1 MAFDPFPFMNA
12 LKVADRDTNQLVSLS
27 KHMTWPQKVLLQSV
41 ADDINADKPVR
52 YIVLKARQIGMS
64 TMIEGLMFMFS
75 VLIPRMNGKVVSH
88 ETDSNEHLLRITK
101 TYFEN
106 FWGAN
111 WVLTPNSYAANKIGW
126 KENNSRITVAT
137 AKNKEAARSQT
148 VRFIHGSEVA
158 FWPDPESLTM
168 SLFNTLPRQP
178 LTFFFLESTA
188 NGVGDYFHTT
198 WKAAKAGDVEYK
210 PLFFAWWQHPN
221 YRATRIGLSHLLS
234 APFIPQ
240 GDEEKFV
247 SKYLKTRGL
256 DNHQIHDRMLWR
268 RSILA
273 TECAG
278 DVEKLHQEYPLT
290 DDEAFVSTGKN
301 VFKIDM
307 LRSIYAPMIPQIGS
321 LITRPNGRIEFLP
334 DPDGPLKVYKTP
346 SQDRRFGQYLIGGD
360 PAFGGVAGDYSCA
373 QVINRQTWEQCAVFR
388 KRLDAASLG
397 EEMVKLGKWYND
409 ALLAPEANKG
419 GGAAVATLRA
429 RAYPNIYIHESPG
442 NIKGMLASQ
451 YGWVTNPQ
459 TKSEAIGNLQKA
471 LFDAAQPAA
480 QARGLGLRIHDKATY
495 EEMKGYVI
503 LDGNKYGNSA
513 GQVDHDDLVMSL
525 AIALTCTMYQNAN
538 LMNSGDAYAEPQY
551 EMLDLH
557 GAGPTTHGTRTPF
570 EEKLGL
576 LGVDSAPIMHNTGTD
591 EDPRVAMERSVANT
605 WATEDT
611 EGDYGF

>member
-1 MAFDPFPFMNA
+1 MAFDPFPFMRS
-12 LKVADRDTNQLVSLS
+12 LKVADRDTNQLVLLD

-41 ADDINADKPVR
+41 ADDINSDKPVR
-52 YIVLKARQIGMS
+52 YIILKARQIGMS

-88 ETDSNEHLLRITK
+88 ESDSNEHLLRITK

-111 WVLTPNSYAANKIGW
+111 WILTPDSYAANKLGW
-126 KENNSRITVAT
+126 KENGSRVSVAT

-158 FWPDPESLTM
+158 FWPDPGSLTM

-198 WKAAKAGDVEYK
+198 WKAAKEGEVEYK

-221 YRATRIGLSHLLS
+221 YRASRIGQSHLLS
-234 APFIPQ
+234 SPFIPR

-247 SKYLKTRGL
+247 TKYLKTRGL
-256 DNHQIHDRMLWR
+256 DDYQVHDRMLWR

-290 DDEAFVSTGKN
+290 DDEAFVSTGRN

-307 LRSIYAPMIPQIGS
+307 LRAVYAPMVPEVGK

-334 DPDGPLKVYKTP
+334 DPDGPLKVYRRP
-346 SQDRRFGQYLIGGD
+346 AQDRRWGQYLIGGD

-373 QVINRQTWEQCAVFR
+373 QIFNRQSWEQCAVFR
-388 KRLDAASLG
+388 ARLDAASLG

-409 ALLAPEANKG
+409 AMLAPEANKG
-419 GGAAVATLRA
+419 GGAAVAVLKTRG
-429 RAYPNIYIHESPG
+429 YPNIYIHQSPG
-442 NIKGMLASQ
+442 NIKGMLATN

-471 LFDAAQPAA
+471 LYDAAQPAA
-480 QARGLGLRIHDKATY
+480 LQRGLGIRIHDKATFT
-495 EEMKGYVI
+495 ELKGYVI

-513 GQVDHDDLVMSL
+513 GEVDHDDLVMAT
-525 AIALTCTMYQNAN
+525 AICLTCIMYENMN
-538 LMNSGDAYAEPQY
+538 LMHTGDAYAEPQY
-551 EMLDLH
+551 EMLDIH
-557 GAGPTTHGTRTPF
+557 SSGGGPQAAGARSGF
-570 EEKLGL
+570 EEQLGQ
-576 LGVDSAPIMHNTGTD
+576 LGVDSAPVMHDTGD
-591 EDPRVAMERSVANT
+591 GVAMERSIVNT

-611 EGDYGF
+611 EGDYGFD